1 MVTGLTE
8 TGLGVGSVMFRW
20 DLGAPGTLF
29 YLYSNGVLIE
39 VTTRN
44 WKQLDLAPGET
55 VVFTV
60 SDDVGELIPIGAPN
74 RGILNWGEA
83 GDAVTAKYEI
93 EELEGEVWVARGT
106 IWDLGESWF
115 RWISRVLED
124 GVEHRFR
131 VTACDVDGLPGQ
143 AREVAMLMVRAPD
156 PLELTL
162 SWEAELGRVKI
173 EW

>member
-1 MVTGLTE
+1 MVTGLIE
-8 TGLGVGSVMFRW
+8 TAMGSGSVMFRW
-20 DLGAPGTLF
+20 DAEAPGTLF
-29 YLYSNGVLIE
+29 YLYLNGVLIE

-60 SDDVGELIPIGAPN
+60 SDDAGELIPIGAPN
-74 RGILNWGEA
+74 RANLNWAEA
-83 GDAVTAKYEI
+83 GDEITAKYEVSECI
-93 EELEGEVWVARGT
+93 DEVWTARGT

-131 VTACDVDGLPGQ
+131 VTACDADGLPGQ
-143 AREVAMLMVRAPD
+143 ARDVTMLMVRAPD
-156 PLELTL
+156 PLALTL
-162 SWEAELGRVKI
+162 TWEAEEGRVKV